1 MNEDKPQQN
10 PEDDVDL
17 ISLLERMVLFFRR
30 FGGIFIVAAITGIL
44 LGCLVYFT
52 SSKIYRSRMI
62 LHSSYLTNEEQI
74 EIVDSWNELLKRN
87 ERVTLGHILNCDES
101 LLNDVTSMEG
111 ADILKNYSAT
121 NPNGFYIDVKVKNN
135 SILPQLQKAIL
146 DGLNNTEFVKQKLAS
161 RKENLKELIDK
172 LSIEIKK
179 LDSVKSEIE
188 NIISNKERNSST
200 LMLDV
205 TGVNRQLIDM
215 NEKLLSYREELKF
228 ASGVQVVQG
237 LVSMN
242 TPVSISLKVMIL
254 LGLILCV
261 SIAYLFTLVIY
272 VRDRLKK
279 RKTANA

>member
-121 NPNGFYIDVKVKNN
+121 NPNGFYIDAKVKNN

-200 LMLDV
+200 L
-205 TGVNRQLIDM
+205 
-215 NEKLLSYREELKF
+215 
-228 ASGVQVVQG
+228 
-237 LVSMN
+237 
-242 TPVSISLKVMIL
+242 
-254 LGLILCV
+254 
-261 SIAYLFTLVIY
+261 AYLFTLVIY

>member
-87 ERVTLGHILNCDES
+87 ERVTLGHVLNCDES

-200 LMLDV
+200 LILDV

>member
-87 ERVTLGHILNCDES
+87 ERVTLGHVLNCDES

-237 LVSMN
+237 LVPMN

>member
-1 MNEDKPQQN
+1 
-10 PEDDVDL
+10 
-17 ISLLERMVLFFRR
+17 
-30 FGGIFIVAAITGIL
+30 
-44 LGCLVYFT
+44 
-52 SSKIYRSRMI
+52 MI

-237 LVSMN
+237 LVPMN
-242 TPVSISLKVMIL
+242 TPVSISL
-254 LGLILCV
+254 
-261 SIAYLFTLVIY
+261 
-272 VRDRLKK
+272 
-279 RKTANA
+279 

>member
-121 NPNGFYIDVKVKNN
+121 NPNGFYIDAKVKNN

-237 LVSMN
+237 LVPMN

>member
-1 MNEDKPQQN
+1 MNEHKPQQN

>member
-87 ERVTLGHILNCDES
+87 ERVTLGHVLNCDES

-121 NPNGFYIDVKVKNN
+121 NPNGFYIDAKVKNN

-161 RKENLKELIDK
+161 RKENLKPAILYFFIGLQDC
-172 LSIEIKK
+172 
-179 LDSVKSEIE
+179 
-188 NIISNKERNSST
+188 
-200 LMLDV
+200 
-205 TGVNRQLIDM
+205 
-215 NEKLLSYREELKF
+215 LLSWPP
-228 ASGVQVVQG
+228 G
-237 LVSMN
+237 
-242 TPVSISLKVMIL
+242 
-254 LGLILCV
+254 
-261 SIAYLFTLVIY
+261 
-272 VRDRLKK
+272 
-279 RKTANA
+279 

>member
-237 LVSMN
+237 LVPMN

>member
-1 MNEDKPQQN
+1 MNEHKPQQN

-237 LVSMN
+237 LVSIN